1 MEDKKY
7 FYIGKKEALN
17 NESYVFKVSKN
28 KIKSFKKIY
37 GDNCVEFF
45 GENLPPYVT
54 IEGDSARESTIPEL
68 YARGIYN
75 LKPDEFIKEGT
86 IYTTKDFTID
96 EDIISPVFDKKEMKW
111 VESASM
117 DTIVKHWYGKCIE
130 CSNTLNNIE
139 RIGFKNSY
147 DYLKYSEKLEEYKNK
162 YINATHELALSLN
175 K

>member
-1 MEDKKY
+1 MDNKKY
-7 FYIGKKEALN
+7 FYIGRKEALN
-17 NESYVFKVSKN
+17 NESYVFKISKN

-54 IEGDSARESTIPEL
+54 VEGDLARESTIPEL
-68 YARGIYN
+68 YARGVYN

-117 DTIVKHWYGKCIE
+117 DTIVKHWYDKCME

-139 RIGFKNSY
+139 RIGFENSY
-147 DYLKYSEKLEEYKNK
+147 DYLKYNEKLEEYKNK